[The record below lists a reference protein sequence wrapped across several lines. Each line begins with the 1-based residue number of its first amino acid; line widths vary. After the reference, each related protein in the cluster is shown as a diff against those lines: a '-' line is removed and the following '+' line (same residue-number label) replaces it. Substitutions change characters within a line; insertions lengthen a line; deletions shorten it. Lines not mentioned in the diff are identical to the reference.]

1 MLDRELPMIR
11 GKRLPITNPGGEKES
26 CLDSAA
32 CCEAENALARFY
44 GDRSL
49 AKERCL
55 LVCTEAKKMDEEDLT
70 SEIKVFKALADMTRL
85 RILKLLM
92 AGELCSCEVMLALK
106 RPQSS
111 VSHNLSILEDAGLVK
126 ERKVGK
132 WCRYRISDEA
142 ITDIINWSGRNGW
155 RTGRR

>member
-11 GKRLPITNPGGEKES
+11 DKRLPITNPGVEIES
-26 CLDSAA
+26 CQDSPA
-32 CCEAENALARFY
+32 CCEVENALARFY
-44 GDRSL
+44 GDRNL

-55 LVCTEAKKMDEEDLT
+55 LVCTEAKKMDEEGLASD
-70 SEIKVFKALADMTRL
+70 IKVFKALADMTRL
-85 RILKLLM
+85 KILKLLM
-92 AGELCSCEVMLALK
+92 AGELCSCEIMLALK

-142 ITDIINWSGRNGW
+142 IKDIINFPGQMKKK
-155 RTGRR
+155 

>member
-11 GKRLPITNPGGEKES
+11 DKRLPITNYGVENES
-26 CLDSAA
+26 CQDSPA
-32 CCEAENALARFY
+32 CCEVENALARFY
-44 GDRSL
+44 GDRNL

-55 LVCTEAKKMDEEDLT
+55 LVCTEAKKMDEEGLASD
-70 SEIKVFKALADMTRL
+70 IKVFKALADMTRL
-85 RILKLLM
+85 KILKLLM
-92 AGELCSCEVMLALK
+92 AGELCSCEIMLALK

-142 ITDIINWSGRNGW
+142 IADIINFPERMKKK
-155 RTGRR
+155 